1 MIPNFDALWPVVLY
15 LAGLAA
21 CIIVA
26 TVLSFRIR
34 RIDDAVVARGKAENI
49 EYVFWIYVPVG
60 GFASLVVSSILTQGL
75 VLPVVAFVA
84 GFIALAV
91 TCAYVY
97 TQPTMSDGYSLQGF
111 AMIRTWVVFMLV
123 YGVLFAGILSM
134 IAPSLPKTF
143 FYSADGTKTVTYYR
157 GDGFTPVEHEV
168 RNELVGVVSVKTSGK
183 FVSAGD
189 PVYEWVERTSG
200 GEVRPIYKK
209 SSGDLGAYVLMMSN
223 LDETPADTWV
233 NNVEVVSDLKP
244 GEAPYVTH
252 QITYKVPNSY
262 DGKSPLCT
270 RYHSSQTKC
279 SVNVDSVSTK
289 ATIHIPEGSY
299 DQYVKVS

>member
-1 MIPNFDALWPVVLY
+1 MVPNFDALWPVVLY
-15 LAGLAA
+15 LAGLAV

-26 TVLSFRIR
+26 TVLYFRVR
-34 RIDDAVVARGKAENI
+34 RIDDAVVARNKAENI

-84 GFIALAV
+84 GFVALAV

-111 AMIRTWVVFMLV
+111 AIIRTWIVFMLV
-123 YGVLFAGILSM
+123 YGALFAGVLSM
-134 IAPSLPKTF
+134 IAPSLSKTF
-143 FYSADGTKTVTYYR
+143 FYSADGTKTVTHYR

-168 RNELVGVVSVKTSGK
+168 RNELVGVVSVKTSDR
-183 FVSAGD
+183 FATAGD

-209 SSGDLGAYVLMMSN
+209 SSGDLGAYVLMVSA

-244 GEAPYVTH
+244 GEAPYVVH
-252 QITYKVPNSY
+252 QITYTVPNSY

-279 SVNVDSVSTK
+279 PVNVDSVSTK

>member
-15 LAGLAA
+15 LAGLAV
-21 CIIVA
+21 CIVIAVI
-26 TVLSFRIR
+26 TSFRVR

-60 GFASLVVSSILTQGL
+60 GFAALVVSSILTQGL

-91 TCAYVY
+91 TCAYVC

-123 YGVLFAGILSM
+123 YGVLFAGVLSM

-143 FYSADGTKTVTYYR
+143 FYSADGTKAVTHYR

-168 RNELVGVVSVKTSGK
+168 RNELVGVVSVKTSDR

-209 SSGDLGAYVLMMSN
+209 SSGDLGAYVLMVSA
-223 LDETPADTWV
+223 LDETPVDTWV

-244 GEAPYVTH
+244 GEAPYVVH

-270 RYHSSQTKC
+270 RYHSSKTRC

>member
-1 MIPNFDALWPVVLY
+1 MVPNFDALWPVVLY
-15 LAGLAA
+15 LAGLAV

-26 TVLSFRIR
+26 TVLYFRVR

-49 EYVFWIYVPVG
+49 EYVVWIYGLG
-60 GFASLVVSSILTQGL
+60 GGLLSLVVSSILTQSL
-75 VLPVVAFVA
+75 LLLVVAFVA

-91 TCAYVY
+91 TCAYAC
-97 TQPTMSDGYSLQGF
+97 TQPTMGDGYRLQGF
-111 AMIRTWVVFMLV
+111 AMIRTWIVFTLV
-123 YGVLFAGILSM
+123 YGALFAGVLSM

-157 GDGFTPVEHEV
+157 GDGFTPVEYEV
-168 RNELVGVVSVKTSGK
+168 RNALVGVVSVKTSGK

-209 SSGDLGAYVLMMSN
+209 SSGDLGAYVLMVSA

-244 GEAPYVTH
+244 GEAPYVVH
-252 QITYKVPNSY
+252 QITYTVPNSY

-279 SVNVDSVSTK
+279 PVNVDSVSTK

>member
-1 MIPNFDALWPVVLY
+1 MVPNFDALWPVVLY
-15 LAGLAA
+15 LAGLVV

-26 TVLSFRIR
+26 TVLYFRIR
-34 RIDDAVVARGKAENI
+34 QIDDAVVARNKAENI

-84 GFIALAV
+84 GFVALAV

-111 AMIRTWVVFMLV
+111 AIIRTWIVFMLV
-123 YGVLFAGILSM
+123 YGALFAGVLSM

-143 FYSADGTKTVTYYR
+143 FYSADGTKAVTHYR

-168 RNELVGVVSVKTSGK
+168 RNELVGVVSVKTSDR
-183 FVSAGD
+183 FATAGD

-209 SSGDLGAYVLMMSN
+209 SSGDLGAYVLMVSA
-223 LDETPADTWV
+223 LDETPVDTWV

-244 GEAPYVTH
+244 GEAPHVVH

-270 RYHSSQTKC
+270 RYHSSQTRC

>member
-15 LAGLAA
+15 LAGLAV

-97 TQPTMSDGYSLQGF
+97 AQPTMSDGYSLQGF

-189 PVYEWVERTSG
+189 PTYEWVERTSG

>member
-15 LAGLAA
+15 LAGLVA

-26 TVLSFRIR
+26 TVLYFRIR
-34 RIDDAVVARGKAENI
+34 QIDDAVVARGKAENI

-60 GFASLVVSSILTQGL
+60 GFAALVVSSILTQGL

-91 TCAYVY
+91 TCAYVC

-111 AMIRTWVVFMLV
+111 AMIRTWIVFMLV
-123 YGVLFAGILSM
+123 YGALFAGVLSM

-143 FYSADGTKTVTYYR
+143 FYSADGTKAVTHYR

-168 RNELVGVVSVKTSGK
+168 RNELVGVVSVKTSDR

-209 SSGDLGAYVLMMSN
+209 SSGDLGAYVLMVSA
-223 LDETPADTWV
+223 LDETPVDTWV

-244 GEAPYVTH
+244 GEAPYVVH

-270 RYHSSQTKC
+270 RYHSSKTRC

>member
-15 LAGLAA
+15 LAGLAV
-21 CIIVA
+21 CIVIAVI
-26 TVLSFRIR
+26 TSFRVR

-60 GFASLVVSSILTQGL
+60 GFAALVVSSILTQGL

-91 TCAYVY
+91 TCAYVC

-123 YGVLFAGILSM
+123 YGVLFAGVLSM

-157 GDGFTPVEHEV
+157 GDGFAPVEHEV

-209 SSGDLGAYVLMMSN
+209 SSGDLGAYVLMVSA
-223 LDETPADTWV
+223 LDETPVDTWV

-244 GEAPYVTH
+244 GEAPYVVH
-252 QITYKVPNSY
+252 QITYTVPNSY

>member
-1 MIPNFDALWPVVLY
+1 MVPNFDALWPVVLY
-15 LAGLAA
+15 LAGLVV

-26 TVLSFRIR
+26 TVLYFRIR
-34 RIDDAVVARGKAENI
+34 QIDDAVVARNKAENI

-60 GFASLVVSSILTQGL
+60 GFASLVTSSILTQGL

-84 GFIALAV
+84 GFVALAV

-111 AMIRTWVVFMLV
+111 AIIRTWIVFMLV
-123 YGVLFAGILSM
+123 YGALFAGVLSM

-143 FYSADGTKTVTYYR
+143 FYSADGTKAVTHYR
-157 GDGFTPVEHEV
+157 GDGFTPAEHEV
-168 RNELVGVVSVKTSGK
+168 RNELVGVVSVKTSDR

-209 SSGDLGAYVLMMSN
+209 SSGDLGAYVLMVSA
-223 LDETPADTWV
+223 LDETPVDTWV

-244 GEAPYVTH
+244 GEAPYVAH

-270 RYHSSQTKC
+270 RYHSSKTRC

>member
-15 LAGLAA
+15 LAGLVV

-26 TVLSFRIR
+26 TVLYFRIR
-34 RIDDAVVARGKAENI
+34 QIDDAVVARGKAENI

-60 GFASLVVSSILTQGL
+60 GFAALVVSSILTQGL

-91 TCAYVY
+91 TCAYVC

-111 AMIRTWVVFMLV
+111 AMIRTWIVFMLV
-123 YGVLFAGILSM
+123 YGALFAGVLSM

-143 FYSADGTKTVTYYR
+143 FYSADGTKAVTHYR

-189 PVYEWVERTSG
+189 PAYEWVERTSG
-200 GEVRPIYKK
+200 GEIRPIYKK
-209 SSGDLGAYVLMMSN
+209 PRGDLGAYVLMVSA

-233 NNVEVVSDLKP
+233 SNVEVVSDLKP
-244 GEAPYVTH
+244 GEAPYVVH
-252 QITYKVPNSY
+252 QITYKVSNSY

-270 RYHSSQTKC
+270 RYHSSKTRC

>member
-49 EYVFWIYVPVG
+49 EYAFWIYVPVG

-143 FYSADGTKTVTYYR
+143 FYSADDTKTVTYYR

-244 GEAPYVTH
+244 GEAPYATH

>member
-1 MIPNFDALWPVVLY
+1 MVPNFDALWPVVLY
-15 LAGLAA
+15 LAGLVV

-26 TVLSFRIR
+26 TVLYFRIR
-34 RIDDAVVARGKAENI
+34 QIDDAVVARNKAENI

-84 GFIALAV
+84 GFVALAV

-111 AMIRTWVVFMLV
+111 AIIRTWIVFMLV
-123 YGVLFAGILSM
+123 YGALFAGVLSM

-143 FYSADGTKTVTYYR
+143 FYSADGTKAVTHYR
-157 GDGFTPVEHEV
+157 GDGFTPEEHEV

-183 FVSAGD
+183 FVSVGD

-200 GEVRPIYKK
+200 GEIRPIYKK
-209 SSGDLGAYVLMMSN
+209 SSGDLGAYALMMSN

-233 NNVEVVSDLKP
+233 SNVEVVSDLKP
-244 GEAPYVTH
+244 DEAPYVVH
-252 QITYKVPNSY
+252 QITYTVPSSY
-262 DGKSPLCT
+262 DEKSPLCT

>member
-15 LAGLAA
+15 LAGLVV

-26 TVLSFRIR
+26 TVLYFRIR
-34 RIDDAVVARGKAENI
+34 QIDDAVVARGKAENI

-84 GFIALAV
+84 GFVALAV

-111 AMIRTWVVFMLV
+111 AMIHTWIVFMLV
-123 YGVLFAGILSM
+123 YGALFAGVLSI

-143 FYSADGTKTVTYYR
+143 FYSADGTKTVTHYR
-157 GDGFTPVEHEV
+157 GDGFTPEEHEV
-168 RNELVGVVSVKTSGK
+168 RNELVGVVSVKTSDR
-183 FVSAGD
+183 FATAGD

-209 SSGDLGAYVLMMSN
+209 SSGDLGAYVLMVSA

-244 GEAPYVTH
+244 GEAPYVVH
-252 QITYKVPNSY
+252 QITYTVPNSY

-279 SVNVDSVSTK
+279 PVNVDSVSTK